1 MLESVIP
8 SKVRRKILELYF
20 TELNRSFYLREV
32 VRLVDEEV
40 NAVKRE
46 LDILHNA
53 KVLLKE
59 HRTNKVFY
67 SLNRT
72 YVFFDEFLR
81 IFTKES
87 NLAKTIYRNIS
98 KLGKVKYIAISM
110 KYPKRVPI
118 KEDEIYALFVGVM
131 VLPEI
136 EGIMQ
141 QAREAMGFDVNYT
154 VMTDEEFIYRK
165 KNNDPFIGK
174 FLKQPKVML
183 IGHEDDLLK

>member
-1 MLESVIP
+1 
-8 SKVRRKILELYF
+8 
-20 TELNRSFYLREV
+20 V